1 MTRTQ
6 KQPQSPTAK
15 LEATLIK
22 VSGQEIVDSIL
33 EASEDDL
40 KAKLVSLASYENETE
55 KALKEDDSIN
65 QMKEELKEAQAPYKE
80 TLKGIK
86 LQRNFIAVQ
95 LESKGKA

>member
-33 EASEDDL
+33 EASEDEL
-40 KAKLVSLASYENETE
+40 KAKLVNLASYENETE
-55 KALKEDDSIN
+55 KSLKEDDSIN